1 MRLARARRP
10 FRNLPGT
17 FDALECHA
25 HLAFT
30 GRLRERLHGV
40 AVTIAAAEV
49 HAAIHGRRIALQHL
63 FNQADA
69 LEKLAPVECR
79 DEPEAADQIRHE
91 RLLGSLVPRFGADGV
106 LNRLSAGR
114 HGSIELLP
122 QGGGRLVFAGAL
134 EQPNHKCWVRVRRPG
149 LAGSQI
155 RAERIHKTISIETM
169 GAARRHDVRARA
181 HVFDENQLQ
190 HRRPCPKFTHRQ
202 RSDRLKSRD
211 EPMQPLR
218 IEPTGAVAN
227 QFTRHR
233 VNAGQTRELVSGN
246 PGKPPEE
253 RGWQIVVNVA
263 HRGENDV
270 KVIEQPISSGG

>member
-1 MRLARARRP
+1 LIVWGYGARVE
-10 FRNLPGT
+10 N
-17 FDALECHA
+17 
-25 HLAFT
+25 
-30 GRLRERLHGV
+30 ERLTLIGI
-40 AVTIAAAEV
+40 AFFAAAV
-49 HAAIHGRRIALQHL
+49 ARCAASRT
-63 FNQADA
+63 
-69 LEKLAPVECR
+69 
-79 DEPEAADQIRHE
+79 
-91 RLLGSLVPRFGADGV
+91 S
-106 LNRLSAGR
+106 